1 MKLKVYW
8 QGLDGLDKK
17 NLEKAIKK
25 EIEAEGIKKAV
36 EVSVSLVDEQ
46 TMTGFNQQY
55 MGKSGA
61 TDVLAFPLEKEVGPD
76 EVMRLGDVVVCRP
89 VAERQ
94 ARTQRM
100 GLEAEVARLIGHGVR
115 HLLGIHHK

>member
-61 TDVLAFPLEKEVGPD
+61 TDREIDAS
-76 EVMRLGDVVVCRP
+76 
-89 VAERQ
+89 RQ
-94 ARTQRM
+94 
-100 GLEAEVARLIGHGVR
+100 
-115 HLLGIHHK
+115 